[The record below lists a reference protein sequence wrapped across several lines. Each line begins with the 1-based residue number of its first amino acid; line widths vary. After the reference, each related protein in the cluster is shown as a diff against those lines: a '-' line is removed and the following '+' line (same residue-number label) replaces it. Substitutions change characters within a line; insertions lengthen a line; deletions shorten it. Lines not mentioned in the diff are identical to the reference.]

1 MSDKTLSCSP
11 RGFTGPLKVSDHDAV
26 RGLIKRLETLYRA
39 STAAGDDAT
48 RYWADIAIRSKSP
61 FAPLAHVPG
70 VFAAL
75 WTPDVAPQTA
85 LILGTAGFNFLGV
98 PRSLVHFSTADG
110 AAGIARTGV
119 IHSTRW
125 GLFGPGAYLA
135 NVGRH
140 LNLFVRASARTP
152 VLLETPA
159 GTARI
164 IPYLVYVRWGL
175 SSLPIV
181 LK

>member
-1 MSDKTLSCSP
+1 MTGKTLNCSP
-11 RGFTGPLKVSDHDAV
+11 RGFTGPLKVSDNDAIQ
-26 RGLIKRLETLYRA
+26 GLIKKFGALYRA
-39 STAAGDDAT
+39 STVAGSDAT
-48 RYWADIAIRSKSP
+48 QYWADIAIRSKSP
-61 FAPLAHVPG
+61 FAPLAHIPG

-85 LILGTAGFNFLGV
+85 LILGTAGFSFLGV
-98 PRSLVHFSTADG
+98 PRSLVHFSTAAG
-110 AAGIARTGV
+110 ATGIARTGV

-135 NVGRH
+135 NVGRP

-175 SSLPIV
+175 SPLPIV